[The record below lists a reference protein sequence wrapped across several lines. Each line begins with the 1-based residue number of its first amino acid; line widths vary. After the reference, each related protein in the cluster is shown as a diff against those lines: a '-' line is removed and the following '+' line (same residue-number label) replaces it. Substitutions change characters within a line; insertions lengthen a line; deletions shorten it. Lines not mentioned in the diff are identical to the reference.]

1 MENKIYNDDV
11 ERIVN
16 DPERQMHIMA
26 ERIEKRNRKISML
39 RDRAIIY
46 FVFSI
51 VFVALGFFELI
62 VMWFSLL
69 IGVVFLAVSS
79 VFFGRWIENWKAQT
93 FRRRGR

>member
-26 ERIEKRNRKISML
+26 ERIEKRNRKISLL
-39 RDRAIIY
+39 RDRAIIC

-51 VFVALGFFELI
+51 VIVALGFFELI
-62 VMWFSLL
+62 VMWFSLSV
-69 IGVVFLAVSS
+69 GVVFLVVSS
-79 VFFGRWIENWKAQT
+79 FFFGRWIENWKTQT